1 MLYFTTAIL
10 IGKLKNC
17 LGAELLSAV
26 VSVLELCWN
35 ICTNSHPGAVTMGS
49 CRVTPGPQLMVSVT
63 ALQALLLHQSSANFV
78 AWWGNAGL
86 GFLGTNPNCRVL
98 SQVLPAALC
107 RDAVAL

>member
-1 MLYFTTAIL
+1 
-10 IGKLKNC
+10 
-17 LGAELLSAV
+17 
-26 VSVLELCWN
+26 
-35 ICTNSHPGAVTMGS
+35 
-49 CRVTPGPQLMVSVT
+49 MVSVT